1 METFCWGIIEGI
13 WMFEMLLLLMNGMVL
28 IPIGS
33 LAIDPVWFDCRARD
47 RRFGEGCSG
56 VWQDKSA
63 EKMQTSGL
71 ITVGKH
77 WETKWR
83 LN

>member
-33 LAIDPVWFDCRARD
+33 LAIAPVWFDCRARD
-47 RRFGEGCSG
+47 RRFGEG
-56 VWQDKSA
+56 V
-63 EKMQTSGL
+63 
-71 ITVGKH
+71 VGYGK
-77 WETKWR
+77 TNR
-83 LN
+83 LRRCRQAD